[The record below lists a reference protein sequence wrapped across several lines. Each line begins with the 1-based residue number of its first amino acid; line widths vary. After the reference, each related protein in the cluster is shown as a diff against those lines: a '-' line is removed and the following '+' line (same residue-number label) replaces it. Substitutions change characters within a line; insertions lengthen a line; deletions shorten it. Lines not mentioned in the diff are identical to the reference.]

1 MPHVYEILSDNTK
14 IEFIERVTHKIIPN
28 GQKGL
33 KKVKLDDDNLKFK
46 YVESLTKFGYEVV
59 FSETEFKR
67 LLNQKMFKK
76 VC

>member
-33 KKVKLDDDNLKFK
+33 KKVK
-46 YVESLTKFGYEVV
+46 
-59 FSETEFKR
+59 R
-67 LLNQKMFKK
+67 R
-76 VC
+76 